1 MSKHNIIPKIQPI
14 HIDMRGENY
23 AFNGCGRLVMDNLG
37 ESDYNYSFFAGL
49 TGDNF
54 TQFYPYHGIP
64 NHGCRKARG
73 ESATD
78 YRVGKAYIENIFA
91 EIGYLSEFVT
101 AREVFADKEHF
112 TCKLLKSIDRGV
124 PVIQFNYYWSA
135 LVGYENDGD
144 IILRIVHEDT
154 EPTRFSLGAEL
165 FDTLAKPGDA
175 WQDYCAWVFIGEKT
189 EQKNLASLY
198 RNAILRLP
206 KLLTTK
212 TDDYCFGAQAFREW
226 ANEIERG
233 EIFAD
238 GMTDDNKWWDY
249 CNYVCNFETNA
260 YCCHGFLQ
268 KAKELN
274 PDLAFLD
281 KVSELY
287 KSMSTE
293 LTVGGGLEQFGGGF
307 NVTYEVLQNLK
318 KRKAIADK
326 LREYAV
332 NVDEVVRMIT
342 DKKAE
347 GKIV

>member
-1 MSKHNIIPKIQPI
+1 MNAKQSNIVPKIQPI

-37 ESDYNYSFFAGL
+37 AADYDYSFFAGL

-54 TQFYPYHGIP
+54 TQFYPYRGIP
-64 NHGCRKARG
+64 NHGSKKARG

-78 YRVGKAYIENIFA
+78 YRVSKEYIEGVFA
-91 EIGYLSEFVT
+91 EIGYFAEFVT
-101 AREVFADKEHF
+101 ARKVLSSKEHF
-112 TCKLLKSIDRGV
+112 IRKLMDSIDRGV
-124 PVIQFNYYWSA
+124 PVIQFNYYWSVI
-135 LVGYENDGD
+135 VGYENGGD
-144 IILRIVHEDT
+144 TLLRIVHEDT
-154 EPTRFSLGAEL
+154 EPTGFSLGAEL
-165 FDTLAKPGDA
+165 FDTVAKPGDA
-175 WQDYCAWVFIGEKT
+175 WQDYCAWVFVGEKK
-189 EQKNLASLY
+189 EKKNLALLY

-238 GMTDDNKWWDY
+238 GMTDDSKWWDY

-274 PDLAFLD
+274 PDFVFLD
-281 KVSELY
+281 RVSELY
-287 KSMSTE
+287 KPMSTE
-293 LTVGGGLEQFGGGF
+293 LGGIDGSLEQLGGGF
-307 NVTYEVLQNLK
+307 NVTFEVMQNPE
-318 KRKAIADK
+318 KRKAIANK
-326 LREYAV
+326 LREFAA
-332 NVDEVVRMIT
+332 NIDEVVRLIET
-342 DKKAE
+342 AL
-347 GKIV
+347 